1 MARKNKNKDIQKA
14 EMPKAPERRPF
25 DEDTLDFVELEVYR
39 KEKGELHEQDPRKP
53 INAEGGGGPERLDL
67 LKRLSVFRGKG
78 DTPVKKAAKGG
89 SMSKQMEMFED
100 GGLKDEGGMT
110 DEVSGNDVPIGST
123 REEVRDDIPAQLS
136 EGEFVF
142 PADVVR
148 FMGLEKLMMLR
159 QKAKEGLKK
168 MEDMGQMG
176 NSEEATLPD
185 DMPFDMDDL
194 NMEDDKEEEVADSN
208 FNRGGVVTMA
218 EGGTTPTTENTDL
231 NVRQTGV
238 PTRASVGTNSN
249 NLNVKQTGVPTRA
262 SVGTNSTNLN
272 VKQTNV
278 PTRASVGTNSTNL
291 NVKQTG
297 VPTRGNTNA
306 TPTDT
311 SLNARQTNVPTTR
324 PTNLVGTDTTSTTDT
339 KSIDF
344 RSFVPKDLG
353 NRYQNKIQSVVDDRE
368 AARAEAQKNYDDA
381 LNQDIFKSPD
391 IPSEV
396 DGDNDNT
403 ASPSSGLDL
412 GGNIE
417 HSLTDYTALNDN
429 LKDVHKDFTK
439 AQYDMLAPA
448 FSMNPFGLAASAI
461 GLKFS
466 EQTKGATYFGAVGAA
481 ELGKAKATA
490 YNMAAIEVQRE
501 YGLLNNNTISTWS
514 DKAQDRLADKAKG
527 LMSFVTD
534 VHNSKYGIEVP
545 NEEEK
550 PNAYSNAIN
559 TAKGYY
565 SKAFGKVTAPIASV
579 KITELPTTT
588 SKNAT
593 KAYMQQVMELARNSL
608 EDKAREAEEEKNTVS
623 YGFDDVSITAE
634 LSDYGFNVSARD
646 SINVNGGLK
655 SYGFDVNG
663 NRFGVTVNGNVV
675 NQLGKMSNVRA
686 FITLP
691 QVQSAGVGKG
701 QTTKGGAFGLDPT
714 EPSYG
719 SITDFGKAM
728 NASGKSGYYG
738 SIGQAINDVNDKT
751 GKIGVERATKAF
763 NLLSIL
769 GINPLNPTA
778 EAGITTP
785 NNPNAASY
793 GIDTNPGKDT
803 DPMGNPTDV
812 PSGPTGGIGANTG
825 SSQTDSTPG
834 SDDNPDA
841 SENSES
847 GTGDAEAMGDDGGM
861 GPTAK
866 GGLVNKRKLKQKK
879 MKRGGLASRK

>member
-1 MARKNKNKDIQKA
+1 MARKNKKNKDIQKA
-14 EMPKAPERRPF
+14 EMPKVPEKRPF
-25 DEDTLDFVELEVYR
+25 
-39 KEKGELHEQDPRKP
+39 
-53 INAEGGGGPERLDL
+53 
-67 LKRLSVFRGKG
+67 
-78 DTPVKKAAKGG
+78 
-89 SMSKQMEMFED
+89 MEMFED
-100 GGLKDEGGMT
+100 GGLKDEGGMI

-148 FMGLEKLMMLR
+148 FMGLEKLMMMR

-249 NLNVKQTGVPTRA
+249 
-262 SVGTNSTNLN
+262 
-272 VKQTNV
+272 
-278 PTRASVGTNSTNL
+278 NL

-439 AQYDMLAPA
+439 AQYAMLAPA

-701 QTTKGGAFGLDPT
+701 QSTKGGAFGLDP
-714 EPSYG
+714 EDASYG
-719 SITDFGKAM
+719 SLTDFGKAM
-728 NASGKSGYYG
+728 SAGSKSGYYG

-751 GKIGVERATKAF
+751 GKISVERATKAF
-763 NLLSIL
+763 SKLSIL

-785 NNPNAASY
+785 NDPDAESY

-812 PSGPTGGIGANTG
+812 PSGPESEQGPTTDNTQGPQDSQVGDDSDDDSTGKIICTAMNRMYGLPMYSNRVWMRYNKYKKLDSAWELGYHKIFLSLVKQMPTNKYIRNTLEWFANTRTHG
-825 SSQTDSTPG
+825 LKEEMKGNMFTVNTLILRPLLSPIVYI
-834 SDDNPDA
+834 
-841 SENSES
+841 
-847 GTGDAEAMGDDGGM
+847 TGKLIQ
-861 GPTAK
+861 K
-866 GGLVNKRKLKQKK
+866 GLLNKVNVK
-879 MKRGGLASRK
+879 SI